1 MRKRS
6 VTLALKEYVG
16 PDCPCRLEDR
26 IQALRGVH
34 EAHINPV
41 ADTVHLVYDADVVNL
56 ERLKHT
62 LAQLGCACEGEEE
75 HTARAHMEHEH
86 HKAEGHDHHAMM
98 EQDFRRRFWVVL
110 ALTIPV
116 LILSPTIQQWFGFSL
131 TFPGYRYLLFAMAT
145 VITFYGTWPFYK
157 NARKALRSGVLDMS
171 VLVSIAVSAGY
182 LFSVGATFFFTAVD
196 FYWEISTLVAVLL
209 LGHWLE
215 MRAVRGTA
223 GALKELTKLI
233 PPMANR
239 ITEDGSVEEVPTSE
253 VRKGDLLLVRPGDK
267 VPMDG
272 RVVEGQS
279 SVNEAM
285 ITGESKPV
293 SKKVGDEVI
302 GGTLNGEGVLRI
314 RVEKT
319 GEETALAQIINL
331 VKEAQASKPP
341 VQRLAD
347 RAAHWLTIV
356 AVVVALITFLFWFF
370 ISAQSAVFALTLA
383 VTVLVIACPH
393 ALGLAI
399 PVVTTISTSL
409 GARNGML
416 IRNAEATETARRLDA
431 VIFDKTG
438 TLTKGEFGVTDV
450 VLLGDGSTEPAEVWD
465 EETLLR
471 RVAAVEVNSEHTIAQ
486 GIVRAA
492 QERELSLPQANG
504 FEAVPGK
511 GAKATVEGSHL
522 FIGNR
527 ALMEQT
533 GVTVPNDPRLVD
545 LAQQGKTVVFVAAA
559 PRISKGT
566 QGNASADASA
576 EASGELM
583 GAIALADLVRDESR
597 EAVRALKQMGLVV
610 AMLTGDSQAVAD
622 YVAGELELDTVFAE
636 VRPEQKADKV
646 KELQRR
652 GKVVAMVGDGINDA
666 PALVQADVGIAIG
679 AGTDVAVE
687 SAQVVLVKNDPRDV
701 VRLIRLSQ
709 ATMSKMC
716 QNLVWATAY
725 NVIAIPAAAGVLQPW
740 GITLRPEWGAL
751 IMSASTVIVAVNA
764 LLLRRASL

>member
-1 MRKRS
+1 VDDKATIQTKSR
-6 VTLALKEYVG
+6 YN
-16 PDCPCRLEDR
+16 R
-26 IQALRGVH
+26 IA
-34 EAHINPV
+34 
-41 ADTVHLVYDADVVNL
+41 
-56 ERLKHT
+56 
-62 LAQLGCACEGEEE
+62 
-75 HTARAHMEHEH
+75 H

-157 NARKALRSGVLDMS
+157 NARQALRSGVLDMS

-223 GALKELTKLI
+223 GALKELTRLI
-233 PPMANR
+233 PPLANR
-239 ITEDGSVEEVPTSE
+239 IAEEGSVEEVPTSE
-253 VRKGDLLLVRPGDK
+253 VRKGDLLLVRPGEK

-279 SVNEAM
+279 SLNEAM

-293 SKKVGDEVI
+293 GKVVGDEVI
-302 GGTLNGEGVLRI
+302 GGTLNGEGALRI

-409 GARNGML
+409 GARSGML
-416 IRNAEATETARRLDA
+416 IRNAQATETARRLDT

-450 VLLGDGSTEPAEVWD
+450 VTLSPFPLQGVEGEG
-465 EETLLR
+465 LLR
-471 RVAAVEVNSEHTIAQ
+471 LVAAVEVNSEHTIAQ
-486 GIVRAA
+486 GIVRVA
-492 QERELSLPQANG
+492 QERKLSLPQATD

-511 GAKATVEGSHL
+511 GAKATVEGSQL

-527 ALMEQT
+527 ALMEQI
-533 GVTVPNDPRLVD
+533 GMTVPDDPRLVD
-545 LAQQGKTVVFVAAA
+545 LAQQGKTVVFVAAEA
-559 PRISKGT
+559 EGDR
-566 QGNASADASA
+566 QGSP
-576 EASGELM
+576 LLV
-583 GAIALADLVRDESR
+583 GAIALADMVREESR
-597 EAVRALKQMGLVV
+597 EAVRALKQMGLEV
-610 AMLTGDSQAVAD
+610 AMLTGDSRPVAEW
-622 YVAGELELDTVFAE
+622 VAGELGLDTVFAE

-646 KELQRR
+646 KELQRQ

-666 PALVQADVGIAIG
+666 PALVQSDVGIAIG

-701 VRLIRLSQ
+701 VRLIRLSR
-709 ATMSKMC
+709 ATMSKMR

-725 NVIAIPAAAGVLQPW
+725 NVVAIPAAAGIFQPW

-764 LLLRRASL
+764 LLLRRVALDQ

>member
-1 MRKRS
+1 MQETS

-16 PDCPCRLEDR
+16 PDCPCGIEDR
-26 IQALRGVH
+26 IREMHGVLDMT
-34 EAHINPV
+34 INPV
-41 ADTVHLVYDADVVNL
+41 ADTVQLTYDTDVVGL
-56 ERLKHT
+56 EHLKHM
-62 LAQLGCACEGEEE
+62 LAQLGCPCEGEEE
-75 HTARAHMEHEH
+75 RPAHAHMEHEH

-98 EQDFRRRFWVVL
+98 ERDFQRRFWVVL
-110 ALTIPV
+110 ILTVPV
-116 LILSPTIQQWFGFSL
+116 LLLSPTIQGWFGYTL
-131 TFPGYRYLLFAMAT
+131 VFPGVRYVLFVLAS
-145 VITFYGTWPFYK
+145 YGTWPFYK
-157 NARKALRSGVLDMS
+157 NARKALRTGILDMS
-171 VLVSIAVSAGY
+171 VLVSLAVTAGY
-182 LFSVGATFFFTAVD
+182 LFSVGSTFLFTAVD

-239 ITEDGSVEEVPTSE
+239 IAEDDSVEEVLTSE
-253 VRKGDLLLVRPGDK
+253 VQKGDLLLVRPGEK

-293 SKKVGDEVI
+293 TKKAGEEVI
-302 GGTLNGEGVLRI
+302 GGTLNGEGALRI

-347 RAAHWLTIV
+347 RAAHWLTII
-356 AVVVALITFLFWFF
+356 AVVVALGTFLFWFF
-370 ISAQSAVFALTLA
+370 VSTQSAVFALTLA

-416 IRNAEATETARRLDA
+416 IRIAQATETARRLDA

-450 VLLGDGSTEPAEVWD
+450 VPLGDWD

-471 RVAAVEVNSEHTIAQ
+471 LVAAVEVSSEHTIAQ

-492 QERELSLPQANG
+492 QEQRLSLLQATD

-511 GAKATVEGSHL
+511 GAKATVGEKHL
-522 FIGNR
+522 FVGNR
-527 ALMEQT
+527 ALMEQV
-533 GVTVPNDPRLVD
+533 GAAVPNAPRLAE
-545 LAQQGKTVVFVAAA
+545 LARQGKTVIYVAADG
-559 PRISKGT
+559 R
-566 QGNASADASA
+566 
-576 EASGELM
+576 LV
-583 GAIALADLVRDESR
+583 GALALADLIRDESR
-597 EAVRALKQMGLVV
+597 EAVRALKRMGLEV

-622 YVAGELELDTVFAE
+622 YVAAELGLDIVFAE

-646 KELQRR
+646 KELQRQ

-666 PALVQADVGIAIG
+666 PALVQANVGIAIG

-687 SAQVVLVKNDPRDV
+687 SADVVLVKNDPRDA

-709 ATMSKMC
+709 ATMSKMR

-725 NVIAIPAAAGVLQPW
+725 NVIAIPMAAGVLQPL
-740 GITLRPEWGAL
+740 GIVLRPEWGAL

-764 LLLRRASL
+764 LLLRRVDVDRQ